1 LVAASAGKAFPRSGI
16 SDSTVRR
23 NPGDL
28 KLSETITTCIPER
41 LDRLPWTRWH
51 WLIVIGLGIT
61 WVLDGLEVT
70 LVGSIG
76 GVLKESLHISDA
88 QVGITATFY
97 LIGAVIG
104 ALGFGYAT
112 DRLGRK
118 KLFTVTLLVYL
129 LATCAT
135 AFSWNFWS
143 FAIFR
148 AITGMGIGGE
158 YSAINS
164 AIDELIPARVRGHV
178 DLIIN
183 ATYWIGAAIGAG
195 ATIILLN
202 GKFFSS
208 DIGWRF
214 TFLLGAVLGVIVIFI
229 RHFIPESPR
238 WLMTHGRNDEAERIV
253 GEVEKIVADEARGKL
268 PEPHG
273 KPLTIT
279 VRSHTPWPEIWGT
292 MFKVHRKRSF
302 LSLVLMVSQSF
313 FYNAIFFT
321 YALLLIKFY
330 GVAAPRVGVFLL
342 PFALGNVA
350 GPVVLGKLF
359 DTIGRKPMIIMTYA
373 LSGILLAISGWLFAK
388 GMLTATTQTIA
399 WTVIFFIASCAAS
412 SAYLTVSEI
421 FPLEIRAMAISL
433 FYAIGTLIG
442 GVGAPALFGSLI
454 GSSSRTMVAWGYA
467 GSAALL
473 VFAACIE
480 AWLGVKAEGQSLEE
494 ISAPLS
500 AATNQADAA

>member
-1 LVAASAGKAFPRSGI
+1 MP
-16 SDSTVRR
+16 
-23 NPGDL
+23 PQ
-28 KLSETITTCIPER
+28 ITTCIPER
-41 LDRLPWTRWH
+41 LDRLPWSQWH

-70 LVGSIG
+70 LVGAIG
-76 GVLKESLHISDA
+76 GVLKESLQISDA
-88 QVGITATFY
+88 QVGTTATFY
-97 LIGAVIG
+97 LMGAVIG
-104 ALGFGYAT
+104 AVGFGYAT

-183 ATYWIGAAIGAG
+183 ATYWIGAAIGAC
-195 ATIILLN
+195 ATIVLLN
-202 GKFFSS
+202 GKLVPSTL
-208 DIGWRF
+208 GWRF
-214 TFLLGAVLGVIVIFI
+214 TFALGAVLGLGIIFI

-238 WLMTHGRNDEAERIV
+238 WLMTHGRHDEAERIV
-253 GEVEKIVADEARGKL
+253 SDVEKTVAGETSEKL
-268 PEPHG
+268 PELKG
-273 KPLTIT
+273 EPLTIT
-279 VRSHTPWPEIWGT
+279 VREHTPWHQIWNA
-292 MFKVHRKRSF
+292 MLVQHRSRSF
-302 LSLVLMVSQSF
+302 LSLTLMVAQAF

-321 YALLLIKFY
+321 YALLLIRFY
-330 GVAAPRVGVFLL
+330 AVPAQRVGIFLL

-350 GPVVLGKLF
+350 GPLVMGKLF
-359 DTIGRKPMIIMTYA
+359 DTVGRKPMIVLTYA
-373 LSGILLAISGWLFAK
+373 TSGMLLAISGWLFANDL
-388 GMLTATTQTIA
+388 LTAKTQTIA
-399 WTVIFFIASCAAS
+399 WTIIFFVASCAAS

-442 GVGAPALFGSLI
+442 GVGAPVLFGVLI
-454 GSSSRTMVAWGYA
+454 GSGSRTSVAWGYT
-467 GSAALL
+467 SCALL
-473 VFAACIE
+473 LILAAVVE
-480 AWLGVKAEGQSLEE
+480 ARLGVKAEGQSLEA

-500 AATNQADAA
+500 AASGKTKAA